1 MSQHKAYHS
10 TVLDAPAGLVWA
22 LVRDFNALPAWH
34 PGIARSEIEEGRA
47 PDSVGCV
54 RSFTLADGAHIRE
67 KLLSLCDQT
76 MSFTYDF
83 QTSPI
88 PARNYQATVRLT
100 KVTKGDRTFAE
111 WWAAFDCDPGKE
123 TELIPLFRDGVFR
136 TGFEALKGKLAGG
149 GAGGVEPRPLWP
161 AGPPAKVF
169 VSDVI
174 SAPPDAVWA
183 VIRDFAGM
191 GGWHD
196 DITEMRMLDGRRS
209 DEVGATRDFL
219 FGDGRLREQ
228 LVQLCDQT
236 RSFTYRITQSPMPWL
251 GYVAGARLHHVV
263 DGDRTFAVWTADWT
277 AAPHDDLALIPNVA
291 ENVFQKAFDT
301 LNARSLAPAPGGLAQ
316 G

>member
-1 MSQHKAYHS
+1 M
-10 TVLDAPAGLVWA
+10 
-22 LVRDFNALPAWH
+22 PAWH
-34 PGIARSEIEEGRA
+34 PSIVGSDIEDGRA

-54 RSFTLADGAHIRE
+54 RAITLADGARIRE
-67 KLLSLCDQT
+67 KLLSFCDQT

-88 PARNYQATVRLT
+88 PARNYRATMRLT

-111 WWAAFDCDPGKE
+111 WRATFDCDPGQE
-123 TELIPLFRDGVFR
+123 AELTELFRDGVFR
-136 TGFEALKGKLAGG
+136 TGLEALKGKLAD
-149 GAGGVEPRPLWP
+149 GANGLEPRPVWP
-161 AGPPAKVF
+161 AGPPAKAF

-174 SAPPDAVWA
+174 DAPPDAVWG
-183 VIRDFAGM
+183 VVRDFAGM

-219 FGDGRLREQ
+219 FGEGRLHEE
-228 LVQLCDQT
+228 LVQLCDLT
-236 RSFTYRITQSPMPWL
+236 RSFTYRITRSPMPWL

-277 AAPHDDLALIPNVA
+277 AAPHDDLALIPNVS

-301 LNARSLAPAPGGLAQ
+301 LNARHFAGGAAGQ
-316 G
+316 RG

>member
-1 MSQHKAYHS
+1 MSQHTAYYS
-10 TVLDAPAGLVWA
+10 TILDAPAGLVWA

-34 PGIARSEIEEGRA
+34 PSIERSEIEEGRSA
-47 PDSVGCV
+47 DSVGCV
-54 RSFTLADGAHIRE
+54 RSFRLSDGAHIRE

-88 PARNYQATVRLT
+88 PARNYKATLRLT
-100 KVTKGDRTFAE
+100 KETKGDRTFAE
-111 WWAAFDCDPGKE
+111 WWATYDCDPGKE
-123 TELIPLFRDGVFR
+123 AELTPLFRDGVFR
-136 TGFEALKGKLAGG
+136 TGFEALKRKSAD

-169 VSDVI
+169 VSDVLA
-174 SAPPDAVWA
+174 APPDAAWTA
-183 VIRDFAGM
+183 VRDFAGM

-219 FGDGRLREQ
+219 FGDGRLHEQ
-228 LVQLCDQT
+228 LVQLCDLS
-236 RSFTYRITQSPMPWL
+236 RSFTYRITRSPMPWL
-251 GYVAGARLHHVV
+251 GYVAGLRLHPVV

-277 AAPHDDLALIPNVA
+277 AAPHDDLALIPNVG

-301 LNARSLAPAPGGLAQ
+301 LNARQFARPAGGAAR